1 VPNSKGNNLK
11 KIFMKM
17 IFRLLICT
25 FSFLFII
32 NQAFSQD
39 LINVKGVVKSPDGSP
54 LSGATISQKNGKTAT
69 TSNPEGF
76 FTIKVPAGATL
87 LISYVGYEPKEVAA
101 SANMQIALTAKT
113 SKLDEVEVVVDKGYG
128 KSKRIAV
135 SSSIASISGRD
146 IQNQTAYNLGT
157 LLQGKA
163 TGVQVTN
170 TGNGY
175 PKILIRGFTTLNTS
189 TDPLIIMDGINLGRA
204 NLNLVNVNDIETIDI
219 LKDGAAAAIYGSD
232 ASGGVIVITTKKG
245 KIGKLQTDANISYGT
260 EFYKNPNLADATE
273 YTEIQKRR
281 FSNYTTPSWANA
293 NTNWWNTVIKPT
305 NIVNAN
311 IGMSAGSEK
320 LTGYGSIGFYRTEGP
335 FYNGFTQRATA
346 RVNLDFKP
354 NNVIKAGTTLYP
366 RFENWTNSGFGS
378 DLMSVMRTE
387 PTLPI
392 FINRPGQNEYS
403 QYSASFIERN
413 VNPVAY
419 LARNKN
425 NWNYFIGLIGDV
437 HVELTPIK
445 NLTLRSQAG
454 VNTGNGF
461 SRSYSPPFYNNANG
475 TRDQNYDSVT
485 SNPDQTKDNYLYAS
499 RAYSGSNYNI
509 DWRLTN
515 TANYF
520 YSIGSTHKFNLLLG
534 YETRKE
540 SGANN
545 NTGRA
550 YIPVDQPGLW
560 NPSNG
565 GAPIL
570 STSPNG
576 FINADGSRY
585 RETWLS
591 YFSRL
596 NYEFDNKY
604 FVELAVRRDGSS
616 RFPENKKYGTFPS
629 VSGSWVV
636 TNEKFAR
643 NIRNLSFLKLR
654 AGYGT
659 VGNASFNDPSVG
671 LDLLSRRIV
680 SYGGPDN
687 YYVIGGA
694 PGNILALARPGNPNL
709 IWETTQDKNAAVESY
724 WFKNRL
730 YVNFEIYNR
739 QSKDLLFFDD
749 AGRPDLG
756 IRSGAWYNLGTMEVK
771 GMEGVIGYKNKFSNG
786 LSYDFSVNLSRNRV
800 YLNKLGTNN
809 APLLATSQGPYR
821 VGEDLGGSLI
831 KIDKNGGVL
840 GNFYG
845 FQTLGV
851 FQNWFEV
858 NAYTD
863 KNGNLIQPNAVPGD
877 FKFADL
883 NHDGFIDEND
893 KTVLGNAY
901 PKLEGGINLRLE
913 YKGFDLAV
921 TGYGRFGHKVF
932 WVAKKWL
939 EMGALGSNVF
949 AGSLDKAWSG
959 EGSTNLYPRFINDAR
974 DANKNLKTSNSWF
987 IESGD
992 YFRFNDIQLG
1002 YSLSKKLTDRYHM
1015 NRLRV
1020 YVNLQNM
1027 FTITKYKGLNPEIF
1041 NNDFGLL
1048 APGFDLSQAPIRK
1061 AVTLGISVG
1070 L

>member
-1 VPNSKGNNLK
+1 
-11 KIFMKM
+11 MM
-17 IFRLLICT
+17 TRCRLYIYML
-25 FSFLFII
+25 FFLVITI
-32 NQAFSQD
+32 HDAFSQTS
-39 LINVKGVVKSPDGSP
+39 ISVKGRIRSQEGAP
-54 LSGATISQKNGKTAT
+54 LSGASISQKNGQAAAT
-69 TSNPEGF
+69 SDKEGF
-76 FTIKVPAGATL
+76 FAINVPGGATL
-87 LISYVGYEPKEVAA
+87 IVTHIGYEPKEMPA
-101 SANMQIALTAKT
+101 SENMQITLSPQAV
-113 SKLDEVEVVVDKGYG
+113 KLEEVEIVVDKGYG
-128 KSKRIAV
+128 KSRRIAV
-135 SSSIASISGRD
+135 SSSIASVSGKD
-146 IQNQTAYNLGT
+146 ILNQPAYNVGT

-170 TGNGY
+170 TSGGY

-245 KIGKLQTDANISYGT
+245 KAGKLQTDLNVNYGR
-260 EFYKNPNLADATE
+260 EFYKDPKLADANE
-273 YTEIQKRR
+273 YREIQKRR
-281 FSNYTTPSWANA
+281 FSNYTTPSWAT
-293 NTNWWNTVIKPT
+293 NTDWWNTVIKPT
-305 NIVNAN
+305 NVVNGN
-311 IGMSAGSEK
+311 IGISGGTDK
-320 LTGYGSIGFYRTEGP
+320 LTSYASIGFYRTEGP

-346 RVNLDFKP
+346 RVNLDYKP
-354 NNVIKAGTTLYP
+354 NNFIKAGTTLYP
-366 RFENWTNSGFGS
+366 RFENWQNSGFGG

-387 PTLPI
+387 PILPV

-403 QYSASFIERN
+403 QFAASFIERN

-419 LARNKN
+419 LARNRHN
-425 NWNYFIGLIGDV
+425 RNYFLALIGDV
-437 HVELTPIK
+437 HVEITPVK
-445 NLTLRSQAG
+445 NLTLRTQAG
-454 VNTGNGF
+454 LNAGNGF

-475 TRDQNYDSVT
+475 ARDQNYDSVA

-499 RAYSGSNYNI
+499 RAYANSNYNA

-520 YSIGSTHKFNLLLG
+520 YGIGATHKFNLLIG

-540 SGANN
+540 TGGWN

-560 NPSNG
+560 NPSNAG
-565 GAPIL
+565 TPVL
-570 STSPNG
+570 STSPNNFVNVDNNKG
-576 FINADGSRY
+576 DGSRY
-585 RETWLS
+585 NETWLS
-591 YFSRL
+591 YFSRF
-596 NYEFDNKY
+596 NYEYDNKY
-604 FVELAVRRDGSS
+604 FLELAIRRDGSS
-616 RFPENKKYGTFPS
+616 RFPVNNKYGTFPS
-629 VSGSWVV
+629 ASGSWVV
-636 TNEKFAR
+636 TNEKFAQHPGK
-643 NIRNLSFLKLR
+643 LSFLKLR

-671 LDLLSRRIV
+671 LDLLSTRIV
-680 SYGGPDN
+680 SYGGPNN

-694 PGNILALARPGNPNL
+694 PNNILALARPGNPNL
-709 IWETTQDKNAAVESY
+709 IWETTHDKNAAVESY
-724 WFKNRL
+724 WFKNKL

-756 IRSGAWYNLGTMEVK
+756 IRSGSWYNLGTMEVK
-771 GMEGVIGYKNKFSNG
+771 GMEGIVGYKDRFSNG
-786 LSYDFSVNLSRNRV
+786 LSYDFSVNLSRSRV

-809 APLLATSQGPYR
+809 VPLLASSQGNYR
-821 VGEDLGGSLI
+821 VGEDLGGSLV
-831 KIDKNGGVL
+831 KIDKNGGAL

-845 FQTLGV
+845 YQVEGV
-851 FQNWFEV
+851 FQNWFEI
-858 NAYTD
+858 NGYTD
-863 KNGNLIQPNAVPGD
+863 KNGSLVQPNAVPGD

-883 NHDGFIDEND
+883 NHDGVIDEKD
-893 KTVLGNAY
+893 KTILGNAY
-901 PKLEGGINLRLE
+901 PKLEVGVNLKVE

-932 WVAKKWL
+932 WVAKKWM

-949 AGSLDKAWSG
+949 KGSLGKAWNG
-959 EGSTNLYPRFINDAR
+959 EGSTNEYPRFINDAQ

-992 YFRFNDIQLG
+992 YFRFNNIQLG
-1002 YSLSKKLTDRYHM
+1002 YRLSKKLTDKFHM
-1015 NRLRV
+1015 NRLRI
-1020 YVNLQNM
+1020 YVNLQNLA
-1027 FTITKYKGLNPEIF
+1027 TITKYKGLNPEIF

-1048 APGFDLSQAPIRK
+1048 APGFDLSQAPVRK
-1061 AVTLGISVG
+1061 AVTFGMSVG